1 MSIMSVKQACFFVCP
16 SICLLSLPLS
26 LSPSLF
32 LHSLVSPLVCLLL
45 IMRVQMYVSM
55 SMMCSD
61 SFEYCSGIIG
71 EGRCFQETPES
82 I

>member
-1 MSIMSVKQACFFVCP
+1 MSIMSVKQACFLSVRP
-16 SICLLSLPLS
+16 SVSSLS
-26 LSPSLF
+26 LSPSLPLSF
-32 LHSLVSPLVCLLL
+32 LHSLVSNLVCLLL

-55 SMMCSD
+55 YMMCSD

-71 EGRCFQETPES
+71 EGRCFQKTPES